1 MENGNLINPVK
12 IPWHL
17 LKGYLV
23 RNVTIFSFSFDI
35 EECKDCDCDKLTYS
49 SSYFSITSSN
59 AKCARRTSRY
69 QDAMY
74 MQEADVHPDDL
85 EIGRDIWFR
94 FVSDDTV
101 FYKGFNLSYIVRSET
116 RKLIPNGLT
125 AREITYNNF
134 EISLVVCQVSLQIM
148 LLPILILARN
158 NSVNLSF
165 QKTFSATKKV
175 IECGLVV

>member
-1 MENGNLINPVK
+1 MQQG
-12 IPWHL
+12 
-17 LKGYLV
+17 
-23 RNVTIFSFSFDI
+23 D
-35 EECKDCDCDKLTYS
+35 
-49 SSYFSITSSN
+49 
-59 AKCARRTSRY
+59 ARP
-69 QDAMY
+69 
-74 MQEADVHPDDL
+74 EDV

-158 NSVNLSF
+158 NSVNLCF